1 MPACFHDM
9 YPSTQVILDC
19 TVFKIQMPSALSL
32 NSEFYSNYKGTTTFK
47 GLIGISSSGRIVF
60 MSSLFAGSI
69 SDKELTRQS
78 GIIELLESGDS
89 VMADKGFL
97 IGDILGDKNVSL
109 NIPPFLMQSDQFS
122 KEEVQETQEIAW
134 LRIHVERAIRR
145 VKEYHILTVF
155 FPSVWQVQLYSCGEY
170 VVYSHFLEVQY
181 FRQKRVW

>member
-1 MPACFHDM
+1 MEYFFLFFQLGSIPIWPSRNKVDRHMPACFHDM

-19 TVFKIQMPSALSL
+19 TEFKIQMPSALSL

-122 KEEVQETQEIAW
+122 KEEVQETQEIA
-134 LRIHVERAIRR
+134 
-145 VKEYHILTVF
+145 
-155 FPSVWQVQLYSCGEY
+155 
-170 VVYSHFLEVQY
+170 
-181 FRQKRVW
+181 